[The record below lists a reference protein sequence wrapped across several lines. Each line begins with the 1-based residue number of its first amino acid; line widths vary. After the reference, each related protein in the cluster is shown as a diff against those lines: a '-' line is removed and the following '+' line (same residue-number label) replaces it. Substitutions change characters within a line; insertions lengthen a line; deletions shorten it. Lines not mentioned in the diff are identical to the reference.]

1 MTDVVVCFDVD
12 DHGVMTDSAEG
23 RAFLIVVRVCQFQ
36 GLLGCRWLAQA
47 ARDLVG
53 EMDGDERY
61 VRERHPASFGALK
74 LLRVDVAVHDRG
86 FRVVGAFRDQGF
98 CVVGAFHDQGFRVV
112 GAFRDQGFRVV
123 GAVCSQG
130 FRVVGDDVEC
140 SSC

>member
-23 RAFLIVVRVCQFQ
+23 RALLIVVRVRQFQ
-36 GLLGCRWLAQA
+36 GLLGCRWLAA
-47 ARDLVG
+47 PDRDLAG
-53 EMDGDERY
+53 EMDGDERD
-61 VRERHPASFGALK
+61 VRERHPASFGASK
-74 LLRVDVAVHDRG
+74 LLCVDGAVHDR
-86 FRVVGAFRDQGF
+86 
-98 CVVGAFHDQGFRVV
+98 GFRVV